1 VAGWV
6 RSSRGFQTSDGMNG
20 RRQGAGCFPELAVIQ
35 RVDGMSF
42 QSFQLDMMAW
52 AHRGPLERVVPS
64 PKLTC
69 LIKVGCRE
77 LRVVEEVRI
86 AVRLPAAI
94 GLSYGLRR
102 FGRGPV
108 KCVGWAC

>member
-1 VAGWV
+1 
-6 RSSRGFQTSDGMNG
+6 MNG

-35 RVDGMSF
+35 RVDAMSF